1 MTKFALEGYGITFE
15 KIFRWG
21 GKVTIELGG
30 RAHLLGVAMMKKGT
44 ANAISGS
51 DYYPSTWI
59 SECGKE
65 KGINLLSMDEEVAD
79 KVCQRYGLVK
89 CVIPKNAYP
98 FLKSDVL
105 SFKDMDIVAT
115 KTNVPEE
122 LVYDF
127 TKTICESAD
136 RVRLF
141 RRTDSLIPK
150 RPGRI
155 SAPFI
160 PEPRNTIEKW
170 VIFRASFQQS
180 LETRLQISQIFC
192 NLL

>member
-15 KIFRWG
+15 TIFQWG

-59 SECGKE
+59 SESGKE
-65 KGINLLSMDEEVAD
+65 KGINLLPMDDEVAD
-79 KVCQRYGLVK
+79 KICQKYGLVK
-89 CVIPKNAYP
+89 CAIPKDAYS

-105 SFKDMDIVAT
+105 SFKDTDIVAT

-122 LVYDF
+122 LVYEF

-136 RVRLF
+136 RVRALPADRF
-141 RRTDSLIPK
+141 FDPK
-150 RPGRI
+150 TAWQNIGPLHSG
-155 SAPFI
+155 A
-160 PEPRNTIEKW
+160 EKYYREMGY
-170 VIFRASFQQS
+170 I
-180 LETRLQISQIFC
+180 
-192 NLL
+192 